1 MMTDRQKQLV
11 KNAEAHRQLV
21 LDAERWLWAH
31 PQTGYTEWQ
40 ANEYLVE
47 KYESLGYELVKAG
60 NIPGFYTDNKTGR
73 PGPTAAATTAKAP
86 PFWVWPPPS
95 KSPALWTVSRAPS
108 ASWPSPPRR

>member
-47 KYESLGYELVKAG
+47 K
-60 NIPGFYTDNKTGR
+60 
-73 PGPTAAATTAKAP
+73 
-86 PFWVWPPPS
+86 
-95 KSPALWTVSRAPS
+95 
-108 ASWPSPPRR
+108 